1 MHLCRIPRLPL
12 PQRWCTF
19 NVSPRHQPGLHK
31 GIDTMSHSPAPA
43 SLPLPA
49 PRQKRPEATPR
60 QLRLPGQSHELVIAA
75 IVFFWDT
82 DKPVRVKPRA
92 GLFGTTTGQQ
102 AFAAIQMGA
111 RVEYAQVHTTP
122 DGVEVVEV
130 QGEARS

>member
-1 MHLCRIPRLPL
+1 
-12 PQRWCTF
+12 
-19 NVSPRHQPGLHK
+19 
-31 GIDTMSHSPAPA
+31 MSSPAPA
-43 SLPLPA
+43 TCPLPA
-49 PRQKRPEATPR
+49 PRQKRPEATPPR

-75 IVFFWDT
+75 IVFFADS

-111 RVEYAQVHTTP
+111 RVEYAQVHTTA

-130 QGEARS
+130 QP